1 MRGFKSSGFGNLLLA
16 TLMLVVELTVYPYG
30 LELAALKTSQNLKRK
45 LNIMNRKNFLKWL
58 FGCSAVC
65 AFPISSNAKINTDN
79 ELLKEKGRYIYRRYV
94 AEKYIDQVVGEITDE
109 TGHYFYA
116 MPVGYVKT
124 PNGAHKEP
132 IEIPVKYR
140 RSYSDKYNIYVRE
153 ELVRNLIAFFET
165 RKTGTFLDRI

>member
-1 MRGFKSSGFGNLLLA
+1 MDISKAINILA
-16 TLMLVVELTVYPYG
+16 DSVY
-30 LELAALKTSQNLKRK
+30 
-45 LNIMNRKNFLKWL
+45 
-58 FGCSAVC
+58 
-65 AFPISSNAKINTDN
+65 D
-79 ELLKEKGRYIYRRYV
+79 LKEKGRYIYRRYV
-94 AEKYIDQVVGEITDE
+94 AEKYIDQAVGEITDE
-109 TGHYFYA
+109 IGHYFYA

-140 RSYSDKYNIYVRE
+140 RSYSDKYNIYARE

>member
-1 MRGFKSSGFGNLLLA
+1 MHQA
-16 TLMLVVELTVYPYG
+16 
-30 LELAALKTSQNLKRK
+30 
-45 LNIMNRKNFLKWL
+45 
-58 FGCSAVC
+58 
-65 AFPISSNAKINTDN
+65 
-79 ELLKEKGRYIYRRYV
+79 
-94 AEKYIDQVVGEITDE
+94 VGEITDE

-140 RSYSDKYNIYVRE
+140 RSYSDKYNIYARE